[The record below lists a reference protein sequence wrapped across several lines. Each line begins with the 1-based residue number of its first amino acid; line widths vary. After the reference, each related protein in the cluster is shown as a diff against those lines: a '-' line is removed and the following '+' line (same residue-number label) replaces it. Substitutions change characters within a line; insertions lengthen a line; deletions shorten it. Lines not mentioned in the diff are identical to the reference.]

1 MSKKELTSKVKK
13 IKALQLK
20 ADELN
25 AEIESLKD
33 EVKAEMTA
41 QGVEEMVVDVFKVR
55 YTSVTTNRFDSTA
68 FKKLHEDIYK
78 MFLKATTS
86 MRFTIS

>member
-1 MSKKELTSKVKK
+1 MSTKEINAKVKR

-41 QGVEEMVVDVFKVR
+41 QGVTEMTAGVFKVT
-55 YTSVTTNRFDSTA
+55 YKTVTTNRFDTTG
-68 FKKLHEDIYK
+68 FKKLHEDIYQL
-78 MFLKATTS
+78 FVKATVS
-86 MRFTIS
+86 KRFTIS

>member
-1 MSKKELTSKVKK
+1 MSTKEITAKVKR

-20 ADELN
+20 ADELT

-41 QGVEEMVVDVFKVR
+41 QGVDELTAGVFKVS
-55 YTSVTTNRFDSTA
+55 YKDVTTNRFDTTR

-78 MFLKATTS
+78 MFVNVTTS
-86 MRFTIS
+86 KLFTIS

>member
-1 MSKKELTSKVKK
+1 MSTKEINAKVKR

-33 EVKAEMTA
+33 EVKAT
-41 QGVEEMVVDVFKVR
+41 VSK
-55 YTSVTTNRFDSTA
+55 
-68 FKKLHEDIYK
+68 
-78 MFLKATTS
+78 
-86 MRFTIS
+86 RFTIS

>member
-1 MSKKELTSKVKK
+1 MSTKEITAKVKR

-25 AEIESLKD
+25 SEIESLKD

-41 QGVEEMVVDVFKVR
+41 QGVDELTAGVFKVS
-55 YTSVTTNRFDSTA
+55 YKDVTSARFDTTG

-78 MFLKATTS
+78 MFVNITTS
-86 MRFTIS
+86 KRFTIS

>member
-1 MSKKELTSKVKK
+1 MSTKEITAKVKR

-41 QGVEEMVVDVFKVR
+41 QGVDELTAGVFKVS
-55 YTSVTTNRFDSTA
+55 YKDVTSSRVDTTR

-78 MFLKATTS
+78 MFVNVTTS
-86 MRFTIS
+86 KRFTIS

>member
-1 MSKKELTSKVKK
+1 MSKQEITAKVKK

-20 ADELN
+20 ADELD

-41 QGVEEMVVDVFKVR
+41 QNVDEMIVDVFKVS
-55 YTSVTTNRFDSTA
+55 YKDVTTNRFDTTA
-68 FKKLHEDIYK
+68 FKKTHEDLYNQYTKPSTYK
-78 MFLKATTS
+78 RFL
-86 MRFTIS
+86 IG